1 MRLLIIFGYYCIANQ
16 NRKTMKKVCLL
27 FVSILIF
34 GTVFT
39 SCTNE
44 GGNGPVDI
52 SLINGKWNFNK
63 STATSSGFT
72 IPYSTPYF
80 KNEDGCTKDYINIL
94 SGGIVKYADYSL
106 NCALIEKDGTWT
118 QSGNTLTIQVNGS
131 SFNGT
136 FNVTTLTATELVLKI
151 DGTYSGQSGTLTL
164 YFTK

>member
-1 MRLLIIFGYYCIANQ
+1 MRRLIIFGYYCNSIK
-16 NRKTMKKVCLL
+16 NRETMKKV
-27 FVSILIF
+27 ILIF
-34 GTVFT
+34 VWVIIFVTVFT

-44 GGNGPVDI
+44 GGNGPVNI
-52 SLINGKWNFNK
+52 SLIEGKWNFNK

-72 IPYSTPYF
+72 IPYSTAYF
-80 KNEDGCTKDYINIL
+80 KNEDGCTKDYIDIL

-151 DGTYSGQSGTLTL
+151 DGTYSGQSGTLAL